1 MFAARRLF
9 RLRRANAAP
18 DVLLVFDYL
27 IAKFAVDVN
36 GQIVASVGINEIEA
50 DFPFRS
56 VRKCDIDVLTP
67 IVTDGCQCGSKDSAS

>member
-56 VRKCDIDVLTP
+56 VGNVKITYFRFRFFLPPEECDRD
-67 IVTDGCQCGSKDSAS
+67 